1 MSAACSPDPHA
12 LPPGDL
18 PRPRKVDLPPE
29 MVSAQ
34 RWILWVAARRD
45 DRTTK
50 IPKTVDKHARLVN
63 ARVNH
68 PEDWLDWETALY
80 WAQKFRAGMGFV
92 LGDGFT
98 GLDFDNVYS
107 HERGEFI
114 DPLVPELIRI
124 LDSYSEFSVSRLGV
138 HIICRGTLPPGGRR
152 KGCYELYDRDRYFC
166 VTGDVLHPAGVME
179 RTEQLRLVH
188 ERIFGAE
195 QPAERVISL
204 PPPPPAAKG
213 ATHDDGRN
221 EDAWEAAARADL
233 NDDDRELLDRIRRS
247 KNGALFE
254 ALWTASPEII
264 GPGKKY
270 PSKSEA
276 DLALANMLAYW
287 TGGDALRTFK
297 IISKSKLWRDKWQ
310 RRDYRVRTLDLALT
324 SARER
329 RAREEHGI
337 PLPDDAELWQ
347 PRPTDLL
354 SPTCTDSGNATRLAS
369 MFGDRLHYCFKQRS
383 WYIWDGVRW
392 AQDEQGM
399 PQELAK
405 RAAEALLQAAGTIEG
420 DTEEAEEKRNTIR
433 RWALRSLNAE
443 RLNGTLRCLTSVPG
457 IPVRASD
464 FDSNPMDLCVLNGVV
479 DLSTGRLRPHDPED
493 LHTKLA
499 PVIYDPSA
507 KSELW
512 ERFLLEA
519 ADGDEEL
526 IDFLQRSIGYSATG
540 RTDEETL
547 FIIHGDAAAGKST
560 FLESIKSV
568 LGDYARTLDFES
580 LLARPASGSPRND
593 IAMLQGRRFVTSI
606 EVARGQRLAE
616 NLVKQIT
623 GNDTICARYL
633 YEEHFEYRPAFHLWL
648 AVNHCPHVSHDDD
661 AIWRRILRIPFTR
674 VVPKEKRD
682 PSLKAR
688 LRDPSISGSAILNWI
703 IEGAIK
709 WQQSGLKVPTRVVRA
724 TQEYRQQE
732 DPLALFIEDHCVID
746 PQRSVPVA
754 QFRAA
759 YERWAQERGERHT
772 LSPRRLLEALR
783 PHGVEMT
790 KGTKGQRLY
799 RGIALLEHEAEP

>member
-1 MSAACSPDPHA
+1 
-12 LPPGDL
+12 
-18 PRPRKVDLPPE
+18 
-29 MVSAQ
+29 
-34 RWILWVAARRD
+34 
-45 DRTTK
+45 
-50 IPKTVDKHARLVN
+50 
-63 ARVNH
+63 
-68 PEDWLDWETALY
+68 
-80 WAQKFRAGMGFV
+80 
-92 LGDGFT
+92 
-98 GLDFDNVYS
+98 
-107 HERGEFI
+107 
-114 DPLVPELIRI
+114 
-124 LDSYSEFSVSRLGV
+124 
-138 HIICRGTLPPGGRR
+138 
-152 KGCYELYDRDRYFC
+152 
-166 VTGDVLHPAGVME
+166 
-179 RTEQLRLVH
+179 
-188 ERIFGAE
+188 
-195 QPAERVISL
+195 
-204 PPPPPAAKG
+204 
-213 ATHDDGRN
+213 
-221 EDAWEAAARADL
+221 
-233 NDDDRELLDRIRRS
+233 
-247 KNGALFE
+247 
-254 ALWTASPEII
+254 
-264 GPGKKY
+264 
-270 PSKSEA
+270 
-276 DLALANMLAYW
+276 
-287 TGGDALRTFK
+287 
-297 IISKSKLWRDKWQ
+297 
-310 RRDYRVRTLDLALT
+310 
-324 SARER
+324 
-329 RAREEHGI
+329 
-337 PLPDDAELWQ
+337 
-347 PRPTDLL
+347 
-354 SPTCTDSGNATRLAS
+354 
-369 MFGDRLHYCFKQRS
+369 
-383 WYIWDGVRW
+383 
-392 AQDEQGM
+392 
-399 PQELAK
+399 
-405 RAAEALLQAAGTIEG
+405 
-420 DTEEAEEKRNTIR
+420 
-433 RWALRSLNAE
+433 
-443 RLNGTLRCLTSVPG
+443 
-457 IPVRASD
+457 
-464 FDSNPMDLCVLNGVV
+464 
-479 DLSTGRLRPHDPED
+479 
-493 LHTKLA
+493 
-499 PVIYDPSA
+499 VIYDPSA

-759 YERWAQERGERHT
+759 YERWAQESAT
-772 LSPRRLLEALR
+772 P
-783 PHGVEMT
+783 
-790 KGTKGQRLY
+790 
-799 RGIALLEHEAEP
+799 